1 MSPATASAQQA
12 PFFIVTDSVS
22 ALGGLDLDADLLL
35 SRPFGQHSFERI
47 CNRLRRRAP
56 VQEIRPST
64 AATSGT
70 QRNLKVLLAE
80 DNEPNQRVAKAI
92 LRGAGYT
99 IDVAHN
105 GHKVIELVGQKSY
118 DVVLMDV
125 NMPSMDGLEA
135 TQILRQTEAGRALP
149 IIGLTASVM
158 DGDRQRCL
166 EAGMND
172 HLAKP
177 IDWDCLITL
186 LNRMESEI
194 HGSCAL
200 AS

>member
-1 MSPATASAQQA
+1 
-12 PFFIVTDSVS
+12 V
-22 ALGGLDLDADLLL
+22 
-35 SRPFGQHSFERI
+35 
-47 CNRLRRRAP
+47 
-56 VQEIRPST
+56 
-64 AATSGT
+64 AATIPP
-70 QRNLKVLLAE
+70 RHLRVLLAE

-92 LRGAGYT
+92 LRGAGYA
-99 IDVAHN
+99 IDVAGN
-105 GHKVIELVGQKSY
+105 GHKAIELVGQKPY

-135 TQILRQTEAGRALP
+135 TQLIRQTDAGRALP

-177 IDWDCLITL
+177 IDWDTLIAL
-186 LNRMESEI
+186 LNRMDSEV
-194 HGSCAL
+194 HGGQAL

>member
-1 MSPATASAQQA
+1 M
-12 PFFIVTDSVS
+12 
-22 ALGGLDLDADLLL
+22 
-35 SRPFGQHSFERI
+35 
-47 CNRLRRRAP
+47 
-56 VQEIRPST
+56 
-64 AATSGT
+64 
-70 QRNLKVLLAE
+70 LLAE

-92 LRGAGYT
+92 LRGAGYA

-105 GHKVIELVGQKSY
+105 GHKVIELVGKKAY

-135 TQILRQTEAGRALP
+135 TQRLRETDAGRILP

-177 IDWDCLITL
+177 IDWDCLISL
-186 LNRMESEI
+186 LNRMEEEI
-194 HGSCAL
+194 HGSRAL

>member
-1 MSPATASAQQA
+1 
-12 PFFIVTDSVS
+12 
-22 ALGGLDLDADLLL
+22 
-35 SRPFGQHSFERI
+35 
-47 CNRLRRRAP
+47 
-56 VQEIRPST
+56 
-64 AATSGT
+64 
-70 QRNLKVLLAE
+70 
-80 DNEPNQRVAKAI
+80 
-92 LRGAGYT
+92 
-99 IDVAHN
+99 
-105 GHKVIELVGQKSY
+105 
-118 DVVLMDV
+118 MDV
-125 NMPSMDGLEA
+125 NMPSMDGLQA

-186 LNRMESEI
+186 LNRMEEEI

>member
-1 MSPATASAQQA
+1 MQTHVKVLAVL
-12 PFFIVTDSVS
+12 FIVFS
-22 ALGGLDLDADLLL
+22 ALLLL
-35 SRPFGQHSFERI
+35 AALGMMAVFGGAAGI
-47 CNRLRRRAP
+47 
-56 VQEIRPST
+56 VGT
-64 AATSGT
+64 AADG
-70 QRNLKVLLAE
+70 E
-80 DNEPNQRVAKAI
+80 DAAI
-92 LRGAGYT
+92 
-99 IDVAHN
+99 
-105 GHKVIELVGQKSY
+105 
-118 DVVLMDV
+118 
-125 NMPSMDGLEA
+125 
-135 TQILRQTEAGRALP
+135 ALP

-194 HGSCAL
+194 HGSRAL